1 MTVDSPW
8 CSVARATASPSPP
21 RARVPT
27 WRCSTPATRISPSRS
42 SSPRRATSP
51 RPSSSRTA
59 TSWARRTSCRCPRT
73 RRRRAIGP
81 EGGLAMYKTI
91 RTFLIVTLTL
101 TAARAWATP
110 ATCTVSNMDI
120 FTTLV
125 PFPHVGAV
133 GLVIPV
139 DIDAATGH
147 ITMDRSTY
155 TAAFP
160 SPGLKFDTGFG
171 SLGWLDWDPQ
181 PITGTMDSD
190 GQVTFLH
197 FGMRFYTD
205 FATAPGVPG
214 LAGNLD
220 TTFTTAM
227 QARAV
232 AGTAYLFTGAPLNSA
247 GQVTPSGAAFII
259 FVAAL
264 QSGPRLS
271 CTLSPAVDLAS
282 LPKGPALTSVKGQ
295 VKAGTDPTAADDDLT
310 LTAVMTA
317 GAVPPVLDG
326 TQDVLL
332 RIQPAG
338 KLPLTILVPIGPPP
352 AHGIK
357 SLVKDTDG
365 SVFQAIADLP
375 TSIDDQTPP
384 PPATQGGSL
393 IVKKGKKRNTFIFK
407 VNGIDASNLSGTVPV
422 TLGVGTQDV
431 SRSVTFTTT
440 KKGSKFH

>member
-1 MTVDSPW
+1 MH
-8 CSVARATASPSPP
+8 
-21 RARVPT
+21 
-27 WRCSTPATRISPSRS
+27 
-42 SSPRRATSP
+42 
-51 RPSSSRTA
+51 
-59 TSWARRTSCRCPRT
+59 
-73 RRRRAIGP
+73 
-81 EGGLAMYKTI
+81 KTI
-91 RTFLIVTLTL
+91 RTFLIVALTL

-133 GLVIPV
+133 GLAIPV
-139 DIDAATGH
+139 DIDAATGQ
-147 ITMDRSTY
+147 IRMDRSAY
-155 TAAFP
+155 TATFP
-160 SPGLKFDTGFG
+160 SPGLEFDTGFG

-190 GQVTFLH
+190 GQITFQH

-205 FATAPGVPG
+205 FATPGQPS
-214 LAGNLD
+214 LAGPLD

-227 QARAV
+227 QARPV
-232 AGTAYLFTGAPLNSA
+232 AGTAYLFSGTPLNSA
-247 GQVTPSGAAFII
+247 GQVTLSGAAFLN

-264 QSGPRLS
+264 QAGPRLS

-332 RIQPAG
+332 RFQPPG
-338 KLPLTILVPIGPPP
+338 KLPLTILVPSGHLT
-352 AHGIK
+352 AKGKKK
-357 SLVKDTDG
+357 SLVNDTDG

-375 TSIDDQTPP
+375 TSINDQTPP

>member
-1 MTVDSPW
+1 
-8 CSVARATASPSPP
+8 
-21 RARVPT
+21 
-27 WRCSTPATRISPSRS
+27 
-42 SSPRRATSP
+42 
-51 RPSSSRTA
+51 
-59 TSWARRTSCRCPRT
+59 
-73 RRRRAIGP
+73 
-81 EGGLAMYKTI
+81 MYKTI
-91 RTFLIVTLTL
+91 RTFLVVALTL
-101 TAARAWATP
+101 AGARAWATP

-139 DIDAATGH
+139 DIDEAKGQ

-160 SPGLKFDTGFG
+160 SPGLEFDTMFG
-171 SLGWLDWDPQ
+171 SLGWLDWDPGT
-181 PITGTMDSD
+181 ITGTIDSD
-190 GQVTFLH
+190 GQITFEH
-197 FGMRFYTD
+197 FGMRFFTD
-205 FATAPGVPG
+205 FATPGHAS
-214 LAGNLD
+214 LAGPLD
-220 TTFTTAM
+220 VTFTTAM
-227 QARAV
+227 QARPV
-232 AGTAYLFTGAPLNSA
+232 AGTAYLFTGANLNSG
-247 GQVTPSGAAFII
+247 GQVTLSGAAFLN

-264 QSGPRLS
+264 QAGPRLS

-282 LPKGPALTSVKGQ
+282 LPKGPGLTSLKGQ
-295 VKAGTDPTAADDDLT
+295 VKAGTDPTAPDDDLT

-332 RIQPAG
+332 RFQPAG
-338 KLPLTILVPIGPPP
+338 KLPLTILVPSGHL
-352 AHGIK
+352 AAKGKK

-375 TSIDDQTPP
+375 TSINDQTPP

-393 IVKKGKKRNTFIFK
+393 IIKKGKKRNTFIFK

-440 KKGSKFH
+440 KKGLKFH